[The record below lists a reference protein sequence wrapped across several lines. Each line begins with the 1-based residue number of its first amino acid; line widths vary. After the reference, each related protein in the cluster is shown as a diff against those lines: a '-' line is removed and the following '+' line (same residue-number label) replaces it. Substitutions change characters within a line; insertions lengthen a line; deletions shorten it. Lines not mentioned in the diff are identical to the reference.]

1 MGRAEILL
9 CVILQPELLEHL
21 NIVLNSLYM
30 HKEVLMLD
38 ILRKSTLYR
47 FVVLTQHV

>member
-21 NIVLNSLYM
+21 NIVLNSL
-30 HKEVLMLD
+30 
-38 ILRKSTLYR
+38 LYAQGSPNAWYSEEIN
-47 FVVLTQHV
+47 FI